1 MNLCS
6 IFPLYFVES
15 YYMFMPMKKRFAFA
29 VPLAFVFMPTMLG
42 QPAFTAHHYERGSPE
57 HLEVLRQMCDASDGR
72 SDGLPG
78 KPINENCCRVKHY
91 PGCK

>member
-1 MNLCS
+1 
-6 IFPLYFVES
+6 
-15 YYMFMPMKKRFAFA
+15 MPMKKRFAFA

-57 HLEVLRQMCDASDGR
+57 HLEVLRQMCDTSDGR
-72 SDGLPG
+72 AIDG
-78 KPINENCCRVKHY
+78 KVNEHCCRVKHY